1 MQMLMLSVWLSGQP
15 VGKGRPRFARGRV
28 YTPSKT
34 KAYEERL
41 AARAIEEMEA
51 AGIKTAIGPVRI
63 EARAIF
69 TIPKSWPNAKKQAA
83 LIGEFQH
90 TGKPDADN
98 VLKIIGDALNGIVWN
113 DDSQIVSAS
122 IDKRYGV
129 QPALV
134 LTAYIE

>member
-1 MQMLMLSVWLSGQP
+1 MEMINVWLAGQP

-28 YTPSKT
+28 YTPAKT

-41 AARAIEEMEA
+41 AARALEEMES
-51 AGIKTAIGPVRI
+51 AGIETATGPVRI

-69 TIPKSWPNAKKQAA
+69 TIPKSWPKSKKQAA
-83 LIGEFQH
+83 MIGEVQH

-98 VLKIIGDALNGIVWN
+98 VLKIVGDALNGIVWK

-122 IDKRYGV
+122 INKRYGV

>member
-1 MQMLMLSVWLSGQP
+1 
-15 VGKGRPRFARGRV
+15 
-28 YTPSKT
+28 
-34 KAYEERL
+34 
-41 AARAIEEMEA
+41 MES
-51 AGIKTAIGPVRI
+51 AGIETATGPVRI

-69 TIPKSWPNAKKQAA
+69 TIPKSWPKSKKQAA
-83 LIGEFQH
+83 LVGEVQH

-98 VLKIIGDALNGIVWN
+98 VLKIVGDALNGIVWA

-122 IDKRYGV
+122 INKRYGV